1 MIRELKARGTAVFLN
16 SHLLSEVEVTCD
28 RVAFVKEGRVVREMT
43 LGAAERDL
51 EVELRLDRVS
61 PAVLEGLA
69 RFGRD
74 VREDGAL
81 VRLRVDGE
89 ERLPEMSRWLA
100 EQGVGLYR
108 LAARRALARGRL
120 PGGGGVRA
128 VLTIAHLTLA
138 EARRRRILAAALLLG
153 TAFVLLF
160 ALGFHFIARDIRAH
174 GSPAQQRFM
183 MSFVVMAALYAAN
196 FLIVMTSV
204 LVTVDT
210 LAGEIGSGVI
220 ETLCTKPVPR
230 WAVALG
236 KWLGCWVILATYAA
250 LLCGGVLVVARL
262 VGGYTPPNAARGLP
276 LLLLEG
282 TVLLTLALAGGTR
295 LSTLANGVTVFGLY
309 GLAFVGG
316 WMEQIGTL
324 ASNTTARYIGIA
336 ASLLVPS
343 ESLWQLAS
351 HHMQPPIV
359 RDLGIG
365 PFSPMSVP
373 SPAMVAWAAGY
384 VLIALAAAL
393 RLFHTRDL

>member
-1 MIRELKARGTAVFLN
+1 M
-16 SHLLSEVEVTCD
+16 
-28 RVAFVKEGRVVREMT
+28 
-43 LGAAERDL
+43 
-51 EVELRLDRVS
+51 
-61 PAVLEGLA
+61 
-69 RFGRD
+69 
-74 VREDGAL
+74 
-81 VRLRVDGE
+81 
-89 ERLPEMSRWLA
+89 
-100 EQGVGLYR
+100 
-108 LAARRALARGRL
+108 
-120 PGGGGVRA
+120 RA

-153 TAFVLLF
+153 AAFVLLF
-160 ALGFHFIARDIRAH
+160 AVGFHFIVRDMRSHGASPTQARIVV
-174 GSPAQQRFM
+174 
-183 MSFVVMAALYAAN
+183 SFIVMAALYAAN

-204 LVTVDT
+204 LVTIDT

-236 KWLGCWVILATYAA
+236 KWLGCWVILAMYAA
-250 LLCGGVLVVARL
+250 VLCGGVLVVARL

-324 ASNTTARYIGIA
+324 ASNATARYVGIA

-351 HHMQPPIV
+351 HHMQPPLV

-365 PFSPMSVP
+365 PFSPLSVP
-373 SPAMVAWAAGY
+373 SPAMVGWALGY
-384 VLIALAAAL
+384 VLVTLGVAL
-393 RLFHTRDL
+393 RLFRTRDL